1 MIMRP
6 KFIKSVDESD
16 VVSVRISL
24 TNELMLDP
32 RGESFKVMLSYAESK
47 LDDLYDVHDGVVYSE
62 NSDDW
67 NEELLYRVKND
78 LDYNFSRE
86 RILFYEK
93 IAKYV
98 LQEKAKQLDSEEQEE
113 LRKKN
118 NEKKYTHTQINETN
132 NSKDKREIYTGIAI
146 GGAVVATIGLFT
158 YKIITLFGVAGVA
171 VGSYLLYKEKKD
183 GINL

>member
-16 VVSVRISL
+16 VVSVRLSL

-32 RGESFKVMLSYAESK
+32 RGKSFKEMLSYAENK
-47 LDDLYDVHDGVVYSE
+47 LNDLYEIHDGVFYSE
-62 NSDDW
+62 NSDEW

-78 LDYNFSRE
+78 LDYNFSCE
-86 RILFYEK
+86 RVLFYEK

-98 LQEKAKQLDSEEQEE
+98 LQEKAKQLDSEEQDE
-113 LRKKN
+113 LRKEN
-118 NEKKYTHTQINETN
+118 NEGKYTQTQINETN
-132 NSKDKREIYTGIAI
+132 YGEDKRKIYTGIAV
-146 GGAVVATIGLFT
+146 GGAVVATVGLFT
-158 YKIITLFGVAGVA
+158 SKIVTLLGVAGVA
-171 VGSYLLYKEKKD
+171 AGSYLLYKEKKD

>member
-86 RILFYEK
+86 RVLFYEK
-93 IAKYV
+93 LAKKCHIEPCEALNDALFKFAGLLSVQV
-98 LQEKAKQLDSEEQEE
+98 LKNKND
-113 LRKKN
+113 KKP
-118 NEKKYTHTQINETN
+118 
-132 NSKDKREIYTGIAI
+132 
-146 GGAVVATIGLFT
+146 
-158 YKIITLFGVAGVA
+158 
-171 VGSYLLYKEKKD
+171 
-183 GINL
+183 

>member
-67 NEELLYRVKND
+67 NEELLYRV
-78 LDYNFSRE
+78 
-86 RILFYEK
+86 
-93 IAKYV
+93 
-98 LQEKAKQLDSEEQEE
+98 
-113 LRKKN
+113 
-118 NEKKYTHTQINETN
+118 
-132 NSKDKREIYTGIAI
+132 
-146 GGAVVATIGLFT
+146 
-158 YKIITLFGVAGVA
+158 
-171 VGSYLLYKEKKD
+171 
-183 GINL
+183 